1 MAVQED
7 DDPLWKRILTNE
19 ILWLVI
25 AAIVILGLA
34 FHLATSPSPETPR
47 SQTESR

>member
-7 DDPLWKRILTNE
+7 DDPLWKRIVTNE

-25 AAIVILGLA
+25 VALAILAVA
-34 FHLATSPSPETPR
+34 FHMATK
-47 SQTESR
+47 